1 MCGTIESE
9 GVDLNMATYNQKT
22 HEQCKKR
29 AETDLACVLV
39 LADFEHRKYAFLNG
53 SLKFV
58 EGD

>member
-1 MCGTIESE
+1 MT
-9 GVDLNMATYNQKT
+9 TYNQKT